1 MDLPNN
7 KPSDIM
13 VNEHA
18 LTMSLEEFG
27 LSKYEAQAY
36 VTLITKGTISASELA
51 FYSEIPRTK
60 IYPTL
65 LKLEKKKLVIVSQT
79 KPITCTPIAPE
90 DAFDEIIHEQINKV
104 TAMNSL
110 IANLKR
116 ASEES
121 RRSRG
126 SEERRY
132 VQLSPNNVL
141 QQLQSMI
148 DGTGS
153 SIRIMA
159 DQWGLEFLT
168 ECRDKILSA
177 LRREVEIKVIIPP
190 THVGSKPFKRIP
202 AGVEIRALEV
212 TQNCFIF
219 DGTHLLVV
227 DGSNGSGATFSS
239 AGILGENQEKVFA
252 GLWKEAIG
260 TKAMADMTKAE
271 AHEIYKIIKTTSNS
285 GLAYMM
291 NSAQSSKS
299 QDFDMLTFL
308 EQNGIALG
316 SRPIDDVVEMIDAI
330 MQITCSGRVVHEA
343 GSMSVTVES
352 GLNSG
357 HSLPWVAVLNKC
369 LQRQG
374 YETRIVFQNT
384 ANDGERTHIKISKN

>member
-1 MDLPNN
+1 MT
-7 KPSDIM
+7 
-13 VNEHA
+13 NEHA

-110 IANLKR
+110 IANLKK

-121 RRSRG
+121 RRTRG

-141 QQLQSMI
+141 QQLQNMI
-148 DGTGS
+148 DGTES
-153 SIRIMA
+153 SVRIMA
-159 DQWGLEFLT
+159 DQWGLELLT

-177 LRREVEIKVIIPP
+177 LRRGVEMKVIMPP
-190 THVGSKPFKRIP
+190 AYIGSKPFKMIP
-202 AGVEIRALEV
+202 DEVEIRASEV
-212 TQNCFIF
+212 AQNCFIF
-219 DGTHLLVV
+219 DGTQLLVV

-239 AGILGENQEKVFA
+239 AGILGGNQEKVFA
-252 GLWKEAIG
+252 GLWKGAIS
-260 TKAMADMTKAE
+260 TRAMADMTKAE
-271 AHEIYKIIKTTSNS
+271 AHEIYRIIKMTNDS

-291 NSAQSSKS
+291 DSVKASKS
-299 QDFDMLTFL
+299 PDFDMLGFL

-316 SRPIDDVVEMIDAI
+316 SRSIDDVVEMMDAI
-330 MQITCSGRVVHEA
+330 MKITCSGRVVYEP

-352 GLNSG
+352 ELNSG
-357 HSLPWVAVLNKC
+357 HSLPWVDVLDKC

-374 YETRIVFQNT
+374 YETRTVFQNT
-384 ANDGERTHIKISKN
+384 PRNGERTHIKISKN

>member
-1 MDLPNN
+1 MA
-7 KPSDIM
+7 
-13 VNEHA
+13 NEHS

-110 IANLKR
+110 IDNLKK

-121 RRSRG
+121 RRTRG

-141 QQLQSMI
+141 QQLQNMI

-153 SIRIMA
+153 SVRIMA

-177 LRREVEIKVIIPP
+177 LRRGVEIKVIIPP
-190 THVGSKPFKRIP
+190 AHIGSKPFKLIP
-202 AGVEIRALEV
+202 DGVEIRASEV
-212 TQNCFIF
+212 AQNCFIF
-219 DGTHLLVV
+219 DGTQLLVV
-227 DGSNGSGATFSS
+227 DGANGSGVIFSS
-239 AGILGENQEKVFA
+239 AGILGGNQEKVFA
-252 GLWKEAIG
+252 GLWKDAIS
-260 TKAMADMTKAE
+260 TRAMADMTEAE
-271 AHEIYKIIKTTSNS
+271 AHEIYRIIKMTGDS

-291 NSAQSSKS
+291 DSAMASRSM
-299 QDFDMLTFL
+299 DFDMLGFL
-308 EQNGIALG
+308 EQNGIVLG
-316 SRPIDDVVEMIDAI
+316 SRPIDDVVEMMDAI
-330 MQITCSGRVVHEA
+330 LQITCSGRVVYEP
-343 GSMSVTVES
+343 GSMSMTVES
-352 GLNSG
+352 GLDSG
-357 HSLPWVAVLNKC
+357 HSLPWVAVLDKC
-369 LQRQG
+369 LQKQG
-374 YETRIVFQNT
+374 YGTRTVFQN
-384 ANDGERTHIKISKN
+384 AAHGGQKAHIKISKKLKSAAIP